1 MQQTREMWLRSL
13 GREDPLQ
20 KGMATCSVFLSGK
33 SHGQRSLQSL
43 DYIQSLGLQRVG
55 HDWECVC
62 THTHTYT
69 QRHKLI
75 CENEAVFFA
84 YSQIASK
91 QCPENSKMS
100 SRYLSL
106 TLYPESHSPVLF
118 PLYLDSGIC
127 GLSLLLA
134 ALADT
139 TLTLPRLWFSLI
151 LIEGLFWVRYHTKY

>member
-1 MQQTREMWLRSL
+1 MQQTREMWLQSL

-20 KGMATCSVFLSGK
+20 KGMATCSRILVWE
-33 SHGQRSLQSL
+33 
-43 DYIQSLGLQRVG
+43 IPWTEEPTVLGLHTVLGVATSWTWLRV
-55 HDWECVC
+55 CVY
-62 THTHTYT
+62 TYT
-69 QRHKLI
+69 HIQRHKLI

-84 YSQIASK
+84 HSQIASK

-106 TLYPESHSPVLF
+106 TLYPQSPSPILF